1 MEDRLCIS
9 NMAIEA
15 GAKNGI
21 FPVDE
26 ITEDYMTGHE
36 HRAVCRSYEADEDA
50 VYDADVSP
58 SICPS

>member
-1 MEDRLCIS
+1 MLMGLYISQWNLLSRIKRLSVDDRFTIS

-26 ITEDYMTGHE
+26 KQ
-36 HRAVCRSYEADEDA
+36 
-50 VYDADVSP
+50 
-58 SICPS
+58 